1 MKHDLGIAKVDS
13 ALQNEIVADER
24 LVSETLRNQ
33 LDYLYATLPNS
44 FVEWNQDNCLKERD
58 EVEKLYTA
66 FTLKKDLHSLLTF
79 ENALMVLQTKAFES
93 DMCAPIN
100 EQIGAERKQLTRE
113 DFLQMG
119 FTESQLDRA
128 IKRLSY

>member
-1 MKHDLGIAKVDS
+1 MKHDLGIAKVNS

-33 LDYLYATLPNS
+33 LDYLYETLPNS

-58 EVEKLYTA
+58 EVEKLYTT